1 MEKEYTPY
9 IGKNFEKSKYRIL
22 IIIDEIND
30 FADFK
35 KTKYDNYCHYLIA
48 KNDAVK
54 KILAQYDLKKNDVA
68 CYNYR
73 YNCKSEIK
81 LEELKGKELTEY
93 NNELRNRINQL
104 KPCNIIIQREQI
116 TRNVTKRKKYFDSG
130 KITFEKFL
138 EIKGI
143 KLFECRKDGKQDS
156 SLIKDRFLELKSS
169 LNKINVFLETLNP
182 CIKTFAKTNKEK
194 KREEESFFIYSKQSK
209 NCKKSVISPK
219 DLNKFYNLSQT
230 NYASEKEFLSD
241 HQYDHKWEELNIKVC
256 EELGIPFPNNEI
268 SRQLQGCINYYNI
281 KDCIKSAL
289 LIINELVSEDEEI
302 KTSANTKTKK
312 GNYLIIFTDEKQKTL
327 DKIKAEYKEKNK
339 LSENNFYF
347 HSYIDNFDLLYV
359 LKEKNYQNLTERPLS
374 WYNERLFKFIMENKP
389 SAIVFCGGL
398 LTKTI
403 FKNKIP
409 SINKKLNEFLMENN
423 ILYFTKDRVTRE
435 NPSTKKDRL
444 FQIKSLMENLQD
456 DLNNLNPC
464 NAAGEL
470 ALKNEKWYGIPEN
483 LLKEKTYDELC
494 TKYHVSDSELERYH
508 RYRNADDTLQ
518 KVIRKVNEVMADDEE
533 LKKVNRMLLLL
544 VGAFVPLPMFFELLD
559 SFKDESDFNRIKKI
573 TTDRSSMI
581 MYNVEFWEKY
591 KDKKEYEKKK
601 ISSYNKRLNNF
612 FTRLKEG
619 HYDKDLLELMKERI
633 FEENQI
639 KKIKIYRD
647 LSFFCCNADEYE
659 DIKEKEERIKEMIDK
674 NRSALRKV
682 KKDSDAA
689 QQIKEKIDELRS
701 QKDKIKEDIAIQR
714 GDRPKEKDRNYIL
727 NHLWKPENP

>member
-1 MEKEYTPY
+1 MEKEYMPY

-116 TRNVTKRKKYFDSG
+116 TRNVAKRKKYFDSG

-143 KLFECRKDGKQDS
+143 KLFESRKDGKQDS

-169 LNKINVFLETLNP
+169 LNKISVFLKTLNP
-182 CIKTFAKTNKEK
+182 CKKTFAKTNKEK
-194 KREEESFFIYSKQSK
+194 KWEEESFFIYSKQSK

-219 DLNKFYNLSQT
+219 DLNKFYNHSQT

-312 GNYLIIFTDEKQKTL
+312 GNYLIIFTDEKQETL

-435 NPSTKKDRL
+435 SPSSKKNRL
-444 FQIKSLMENLQD
+444 IQIKSLMEHFQGNL
-456 DLNNLNPC
+456 NYLNPC
-464 NAAGEL
+464 NTAGEL
-470 ALKNEKWYGIPEN
+470 VLKNEKIYAIPESLYKEKTHDELHSKYGIPN
-483 LLKEKTYDELC
+483 LDLDKYDQ
-494 TKYHVSDSELERYH
+494 YH
-508 RYRNADDTLQ
+508 NANDVLQ
-518 KVIRKVNEVMADDEE
+518 DAIRKVNEVIADDEE
-533 LKKVNRMLLLL
+533 LIKIRRMLPLL
-544 VGAFVPLPMFFELLD
+544 VDAFVPLPMFFELLD
-559 SFKDESDFNRIKKI
+559 SFKNEADFNHIEKI
-573 TTDRSSMI
+573 ITDRSSMI
-581 MYNVEFWEKY
+581 KYNIEFGEKY

-601 ISSYNKRLNNF
+601 NNSYNRRLNNF
-612 FTRLKEG
+612 YTRLKEV
-619 HYDKDLLELMKERI
+619 HYTKDFLELMKERI
-633 FEENQI
+633 FWENQI
-639 KKIKIYRD
+639 EKIKIYRD
-647 LSFFCCNADEYE
+647 ISYFVCNADEYKK
-659 DIKEKEERIKEMIDK
+659 IKPIEAAIKK
-674 NRSALRKV
+674 NQSDLKRVKV
-682 KKDSDAA
+682 DSDAA
-689 QQIKEKIDELRS
+689 KKIKMKIGDLRS
-701 QKDKIKEDIAIQR
+701 RRDKIKENIAISR
-714 GDRPKEKDRNYIL
+714 GDRLDEKVREYIL
-727 NHLWKPENP
+727 SQLWKPRNP